1 MTGLV
6 AGAFGVGAV
15 AVVVLAGAVLSLR
28 SRVDVL
34 SRRLDEILLSEP
46 LASEPLASEPV
57 ATGPSVRPTAGPSRR
72 DAPPREARTGLGA
85 PSAAEPPLE
94 PDRSSGAA
102 RSRDVHQRPI
112 ALITAMASEP
122 ADEITPSV
130 TRVVSVTFAGPLIK
144 VAALSHGLQHALREE
159 SRMRIGYAVR
169 RELKRQRKLRRRQP
183 SGRAAPRR
191 PVRDAAQGGR
201 A

>member
-6 AGAFGVGAV
+6 AGAFGVCAV

-28 SRVDVL
+28 SRVDAL
-34 SRRLDEILLSEP
+34 SRRLDQAGTSGG
-46 LASEPLASEPV
+46 AA
-57 ATGPSVRPTAGPSRR
+57 AGPSARPVPGVARR
-72 DAPPREARTGLGA
+72 DVPTPRGK
-85 PSAAEPPLE
+85 PKAAEPPTD
-94 PDRSSGAA
+94 PDWSPGSGP
-102 RSRDVHQRPI
+102 SPEVDPGPV
-112 ALITAMASEP
+112 ALITAMASDP
-122 ADEITPSV
+122 ADETAPSV

-144 VAALSHGLQHALREE
+144 LAALSHGLQHALREE

-169 RELKRQRKLRRRQP
+169 RELKRQRKLRRRQAP
-183 SGRAAPRR
+183 ARPAARR

>member
-6 AGAFGVGAV
+6 AGAFGVCAV
-15 AVVVLAGAVLSLR
+15 AVVVLACAVLSLR
-28 SRVDVL
+28 SRVDAL
-34 SRRLDEILLSEP
+34 SRRLDEVVPSQA
-46 LASEPLASEPV
+46 ASAP
-57 ATGPSVRPTAGPSRR
+57 PSVRPVVGPPHR
-72 DAPPREARTGLGA
+72 DARTRPGT
-85 PSAAEPPLE
+85 PTAAEPLE
-94 PDRSSGAA
+94 PDPSPGADRSPEV
-102 RSRDVHQRPI
+102 DPRPV

-122 ADEITPSV
+122 ADETAPSV

-183 SGRAAPRR
+183 SGRAAARGA
-191 PVRDAAQGGR
+191 VRDAAQGGR

>member
-6 AGAFGVGAV
+6 AGAFGVCAV
-15 AVVVLAGAVLSLR
+15 AVVVLACAVLSLR
-28 SRVDVL
+28 SRVDAL
-34 SRRLDEILLSEP
+34 SRRLDQVVPSG
-46 LASEPLASEPV
+46 AVRPV
-57 ATGPSVRPTAGPSRR
+57 AGPPHR
-72 DAPPREARTGLGA
+72 DAPHRDARTRPGT
-85 PSAAEPPLE
+85 PTAAEPPLE
-94 PDRSSGAA
+94 PDPSPGDDRSPEV
-102 RSRDVHQRPI
+102 DPRPV
-112 ALITAMASEP
+112 ALITAMASRP
-122 ADEITPSV
+122 SDETAPSV

-183 SGRAAPRR
+183 SGRAAARG
-191 PVRDAAQGGR
+191 PVRDATQGGR

>member
-6 AGAFGVGAV
+6 AGGFGVCAV

-28 SRVDVL
+28 SRVDAL
-34 SRRLDEILLSEP
+34 SRRLDEVVP
-46 LASEPLASEPV
+46 PGV
-57 ATGPSVRPTAGPSRR
+57 ATAGASVRPVPGAPHR
-72 DAPPREARTGLGA
+72 DAVHRDTHARLDRPEEG
-85 PSAAEPPLE
+85 EPPLE
-94 PDRSSGAA
+94 ADPSPRVDP
-102 RSRDVHQRPI
+102 SRDVDPRPV
-112 ALITAMASEP
+112 ALITAMASES
-122 ADEITPSV
+122 ADETPPSV

-183 SGRAAPRR
+183 SGRAAPRG
-191 PVRDAAQGGR
+191 PVPDPVQGGR

>member
-6 AGAFGVGAV
+6 AGAFGVCAV

-28 SRVDVL
+28 SRVDAL
-34 SRRLDEILLSEP
+34 SRRLDQAGTSGG
-46 LASEPLASEPV
+46 AA
-57 ATGPSVRPTAGPSRR
+57 AGPSARPVPGVARR
-72 DAPPREARTGLGA
+72 DVPPRGT
-85 PSAAEPPLE
+85 PKAAEPPTD
-94 PDRSSGAA
+94 PDWSPGSGP
-102 RSRDVHQRPI
+102 SPEVDPGPV
-112 ALITAMASEP
+112 ALITAMASDP
-122 ADEITPSV
+122 ADETAPSV

-144 VAALSHGLQHALREE
+144 LAALSHGLQHALREE

-169 RELKRQRKLRRRQP
+169 RELKRQRKLRRRQAP
-183 SGRAAPRR
+183 ARPAARR

>member
-6 AGAFGVGAV
+6 AGAFGVCAV
-15 AVVVLAGAVLSLR
+15 AVVVLACAVLRLR
-28 SRVDVL
+28 SRVDAL
-34 SRRLDEILLSEP
+34 SRRLDEVVPPGE
-46 LASEPLASEPV
+46 V
-57 ATGPSVRPTAGPSRR
+57 AAGASVRSAAGPSHRDVSQR
-72 DAPPREARTGLGA
+72 DASTRQGTPT
-85 PSAAEPPLE
+85 AAEPAPE
-94 PDRSSGAA
+94 ADPSPAADRSPDS
-102 RSRDVHQRPI
+102 DPRPV

-122 ADEITPSV
+122 ADETAPSV

-159 SRMRIGYAVR
+159 SRMRIGYAFR
-169 RELKRQRKLRRRQP
+169 RELKRQRKLRRRQQ
-183 SGRAAPRR
+183 SGRAASRG

>member
-6 AGAFGVGAV
+6 AGAFGVCAV
-15 AVVVLAGAVLSLR
+15 AVVVLAGVVLSLR
-28 SRVDVL
+28 SRVDAL
-34 SRRLDEILLSEP
+34 SRRLDEVVQSG
-46 LASEPLASEPV
+46 PV
-57 ATGPSVRPTAGPSRR
+57 ATGPSVRPVGGPPRGEAPHGDAPHR
-72 DAPPREARTGLGA
+72 DARTRPGTPA
-85 PSAAEPPLE
+85 VAEPPLE
-94 PDRSSGAA
+94 ADPSLATDRSP
-102 RSRDVHQRPI
+102 DVDPRPV

-122 ADEITPSV
+122 PDETAPSV
-130 TRVVSVTFAGPLIK
+130 TRVVSVTFAEPLIK

-183 SGRAAPRR
+183 SGRAAARG
-191 PVRDAAQGGR
+191 PVRDAAHGGR

>member
-34 SRRLDEILLSEP
+34 SRRLDEVLL
-46 LASEPLASEPV
+46 SEPLASEPV
-57 ATGPSVRPTAGPSRR
+57 ATGSSVRPTAGPSRR

-94 PDRSSGAA
+94 PDPSLGAA
-102 RSRDVHQRPI
+102 RSPDVDPRPV

-122 ADEITPSV
+122 PDETAPSV

-144 VAALSHGLQHALREE
+144 VAALSHGLKHDLR
-159 SRMRIGYAVR
+159 
-169 RELKRQRKLRRRQP
+169 
-183 SGRAAPRR
+183 
-191 PVRDAAQGGR
+191 
-201 A
+201 